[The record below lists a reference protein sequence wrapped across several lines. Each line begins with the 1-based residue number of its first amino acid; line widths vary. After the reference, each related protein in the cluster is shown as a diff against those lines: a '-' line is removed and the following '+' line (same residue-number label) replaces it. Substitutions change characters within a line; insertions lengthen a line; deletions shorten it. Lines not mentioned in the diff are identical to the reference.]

1 MWKLVPVLVSFLFAL
16 ILVPASLP
24 LLLPTP
30 IMLLVPVLLPSL
42 DAWPLVSASLVLLAA
57 VALLLVW
64 ALSAL
69 VLASLVLV
77 VPVSLVVPASLVV
90 SASLVVLL
98 AAVALLLVLASL
110 VVPASLVVLLAA
122 VVLLLVWALSALVLA
137 SLVLLVPASL
147 VVLLA
152 AVVLL
157 LVPAPAAVAVAWS
170 YGSPMRPPGRAVTC
184 GQSASDLRADCH
196 QNLGDD
202 LVDELQIR
210 PPNANHLPA
219 RPLKVSLATLLGLDR
234 IVYLADGLPVLD
246 AAIKF
251 DRDLQCRQRNI
262 NEVRAAIDTDFLLCR
277 QPGDPR
283 AQ

>member
-57 VALLLVW
+57 VVLLLVW

-98 AAVALLLVLASL
+98 AAV
-110 VVPASLVVLLAA
+110 
-122 VVLLLVWALSALVLA
+122 
-137 SLVLLVPASL
+137 
-147 VVLLA
+147 
-152 AVVLL
+152 VLL

-170 YGSPMRPPGRAVTC
+170 YGSPMRPSGRAVAC
-184 GQSASDLRADCH
+184 GQSASDLRADCNH
-196 QNLGDD
+196 NLGDD

-246 AAIKF
+246 AAIWP
-251 DRDLQCRQRNI
+251 RCGMRTISVRPSRGLQP
-262 NEVRAAIDTDFLLCR
+262 
-277 QPGDPR
+277 QPGRRPR
-283 AQ
+283 R

>member
-1 MWKLVPVLVSFLFAL
+1 MLVSFLFAL

-64 ALSAL
+64 ALS
-69 VLASLVLV
+69 SLVLV
-77 VPVSLVVPASLVV
+77 SFVLLMPV
-90 SASLVVLL
+90 SLVVLL

-122 VVLLLVWALSALVLA
+122 VVLLLV
-137 SLVLLVPASL
+137 
-147 VVLLA
+147 
-152 AVVLL
+152 
-157 LVPAPAAVAVAWS
+157 PAPAAVAVAWS
-170 YGSPMRPPGRAVTC
+170 YGSPMRPSGRAVAC
-184 GQSASDLRADCH
+184 GQSASDLRADCNH
-196 QNLGDD
+196 NLGDD

-210 PPNANHLPA
+210 PPNPNHLPA

>member
-1 MWKLVPVLVSFLFAL
+1 MLVSFLFAL

-77 VPVSLVVPASLVV
+77 VPVSLVV
-90 SASLVVLL
+90 LL

-110 VVPASLVVLLAA
+110 V
-122 VVLLLVWALSALVLA
+122 
-137 SLVLLVPASL
+137 VPASL

-170 YGSPMRPPGRAVTC
+170 YGSPMRPPGRAVAC

-219 RPLKVSLATLLGLDR
+219 RPLEVSLATLLGLDR

>member
-57 VALLLVW
+57 V
-64 ALSAL
+64 
-69 VLASLVLV
+69 
-77 VPVSLVVPASLVV
+77 
-90 SASLVVLL
+90 
-98 AAVALLLVLASL
+98 
-110 VVPASLVVLLAA
+110 
-122 VVLLLVWALSALVLA
+122 
-137 SLVLLVPASL
+137 
-147 VVLLA
+147 
-152 AVVLL
+152 VLL

-170 YGSPMRPPGRAVTC
+170 YGSPMRPSGRAVAC
-184 GQSASDLRADCH
+184 GQSASDLRADCN

-202 LVDELQIR
+202 LVNELQIR
-210 PPNANHLPA
+210 PPNPNHLPA

-251 DRDLQCRQRNI
+251 DGN
-262 NEVRAAIDTDFLLCR
+262 
-277 QPGDPR
+277 P
-283 AQ
+283 

>member
-57 VALLLVW
+57 VVLLLVW

-98 AAVALLLVLASL
+98 AAV
-110 VVPASLVVLLAA
+110 
-122 VVLLLVWALSALVLA
+122 
-137 SLVLLVPASL
+137 
-147 VVLLA
+147 
-152 AVVLL
+152 VLL

-170 YGSPMRPPGRAVTC
+170 YGSPMRPSGRAVAC
-184 GQSASDLRADCH
+184 GQSASDLRADCN

-219 RPLKVSLATLLGLDR
+219 RPLEVSLATLLGLDR

>member
-77 VPVSLVVPASLVV
+77 VPVSLVVPASSVVPASLVV
-90 SASLVVLL
+90 PASSVVLL

-110 VVPASLVVLLAA
+110 V
-122 VVLLLVWALSALVLA
+122 
-137 SLVLLVPASL
+137 VPASL

-170 YGSPMRPPGRAVTC
+170 YGSPMRPPGRAVAC

-210 PPNANHLPA
+210 PPNPNHLPA
-219 RPLKVSLATLLGLDR
+219 RPLEVSLATLLGLDR

>member
-77 VPVSLVVPASLVV
+77 VPVSLVVPASSLVLVV
-90 SASLVVLL
+90 PVSLVVL

-110 VVPASLVVLLAA
+110 V
-122 VVLLLVWALSALVLA
+122 
-137 SLVLLVPASL
+137 VPASL

-170 YGSPMRPPGRAVTC
+170 YGSPMRPPGRAVAC
-184 GQSASDLRADCH
+184 GQSASDLRADCN

-202 LVDELQIR
+202 LVNELQIR
-210 PPNANHLPA
+210 PPNPNHLPA

>member
-57 VALLLVW
+57 V
-64 ALSAL
+64 
-69 VLASLVLV
+69 
-77 VPVSLVVPASLVV
+77 
-90 SASLVVLL
+90 
-98 AAVALLLVLASL
+98 
-110 VVPASLVVLLAA
+110 
-122 VVLLLVWALSALVLA
+122 VLLLVWALSALVLA
-137 SLVLLVPASL
+137 SLVLLVPASS

-152 AVVLL
+152 AVALL

-170 YGSPMRPPGRAVTC
+170 YGSPMRPSGRAVAC

-196 QNLGDD
+196 HNLGDD

-219 RPLKVSLATLLGLDR
+219 RPLEVSLATLLGLDR

-251 DRDLQCRQRNI
+251 DGN
-262 NEVRAAIDTDFLLCR
+262 
-277 QPGDPR
+277 P
-283 AQ
+283 

>member
-1 MWKLVPVLVSFLFAL
+1 MLVSFLFAL

-64 ALSAL
+64 ALS
-69 VLASLVLV
+69 SLVLV
-77 VPVSLVVPASLVV
+77 SFVLLMPV
-90 SASLVVLL
+90 SLVVLL

-110 VVPASLVVLLAA
+110 V
-122 VVLLLVWALSALVLA
+122 
-137 SLVLLVPASL
+137 VPASL

-170 YGSPMRPPGRAVTC
+170 YGSPMRPPGRAVAC
-184 GQSASDLRADCH
+184 GQSASDLRADCN

-202 LVDELQIR
+202 LVNELQIR
-210 PPNANHLPA
+210 PPNPNHLPA

-251 DRDLQCRQRNI
+251 DGN
-262 NEVRAAIDTDFLLCR
+262 
-277 QPGDPR
+277 P
-283 AQ
+283 

>member
-1 MWKLVPVLVSFLFAL
+1 MLVSFLFAL

-64 ALSAL
+64 ALSSL

-98 AAVALLLVLASL
+98 AAV
-110 VVPASLVVLLAA
+110 
-122 VVLLLVWALSALVLA
+122 
-137 SLVLLVPASL
+137 
-147 VVLLA
+147 
-152 AVVLL
+152 VLL

-170 YGSPMRPPGRAVTC
+170 YGSPMRPSGRAVAC
-184 GQSASDLRADCH
+184 GQSASDLRADCN

-202 LVDELQIR
+202 LV
-210 PPNANHLPA
+210 
-219 RPLKVSLATLLGLDR
+219 SLS
-234 IVYLADGLPVLD
+234 I
-246 AAIKF
+246 F
-251 DRDLQCRQRNI
+251 
-262 NEVRAAIDTDFLLCR
+262 LCR
-277 QPGDPR
+277 GVR
-283 AQ
+283 GRG

>member
-1 MWKLVPVLVSFLFAL
+1 MLVSFLFAL

-64 ALSAL
+64 ALS
-69 VLASLVLV
+69 SLVLV
-77 VPVSLVVPASLVV
+77 SFVLLMPV
-90 SASLVVLL
+90 SLVVLL

-122 VVLLLVWALSALVLA
+122 VVLLLV
-137 SLVLLVPASL
+137 
-147 VVLLA
+147 
-152 AVVLL
+152 
-157 LVPAPAAVAVAWS
+157 PAPAAVAVAWS
-170 YGSPMRPPGRAVTC
+170 YGSPMRPSGRAVAC
-184 GQSASDLRADCH
+184 GQSASDLRADCNH
-196 QNLGDD
+196 NLGDD

-210 PPNANHLPA
+210 PPNPNHLPA
-219 RPLKVSLATLLGLDR
+219 RPLEVSLATLLGLDR

-251 DRDLQCRQRNI
+251 DGN
-262 NEVRAAIDTDFLLCR
+262 
-277 QPGDPR
+277 P
-283 AQ
+283 

>member
-77 VPVSLVVPASLVV
+77 VPVSLVVPASSV
-90 SASLVVLL
+90 
-98 AAVALLLVLASL
+98 
-110 VVPASLVVLLAA
+110 
-122 VVLLLVWALSALVLA
+122 
-137 SLVLLVPASL
+137 VPASL

-170 YGSPMRPPGRAVTC
+170 YGSPMRPPGRAVAC

-251 DRDLQCRQRNI
+251 DGN
-262 NEVRAAIDTDFLLCR
+262 
-277 QPGDPR
+277 P
-283 AQ
+283 

>member
-1 MWKLVPVLVSFLFAL
+1 MLVSFLFAL

-77 VPVSLVVPASLVV
+77 VPVSLVV
-90 SASLVVLL
+90 LL

-110 VVPASLVVLLAA
+110 V
-122 VVLLLVWALSALVLA
+122 
-137 SLVLLVPASL
+137 VPASL

-170 YGSPMRPPGRAVTC
+170 YGSPMRPPGRAVAC

-210 PPNANHLPA
+210 PPNPNHLPA
-219 RPLKVSLATLLGLDR
+219 RPLEVSLATLLGLDR

>member
-57 VALLLVW
+57 VVLLLVW

-69 VLASLVLV
+69 VLASLVLL
-77 VPVSLVVPASLVV
+77 VPV
-90 SASLVVLL
+90 SLVVLL

-122 VVLLLVWALSALVLA
+122 VVLLLV
-137 SLVLLVPASL
+137 
-147 VVLLA
+147 
-152 AVVLL
+152 
-157 LVPAPAAVAVAWS
+157 PAPAAVAVAWS
-170 YGSPMRPPGRAVTC
+170 YGSPMRPSGRAVAC

-196 QNLGDD
+196 HNLGDD

-219 RPLKVSLATLLGLDR
+219 RPLEVSLATLLGLDR

-246 AAIKF
+246 AATWPRCGMRTISV
-251 DRDLQCRQRNI
+251 RPSRGLQPKPGRRPRQ
-262 NEVRAAIDTDFLLCR
+262 
-277 QPGDPR
+277 
-283 AQ
+283 

>member
-1 MWKLVPVLVSFLFAL
+1 MLVSFLFAL

-24 LLLPTP
+24 LLRPTP

-64 ALSAL
+64 ALS
-69 VLASLVLV
+69 SLVLV
-77 VPVSLVVPASLVV
+77 SFVLLMP
-90 SASLVVLL
+90 ASLVVLL

-110 VVPASLVVLLAA
+110 V
-122 VVLLLVWALSALVLA
+122 
-137 SLVLLVPASL
+137 VPASL

-170 YGSPMRPPGRAVTC
+170 YGSPMRPPGRAVAC

-219 RPLKVSLATLLGLDR
+219 RPLEVSLATLLGLDR

>member
-1 MWKLVPVLVSFLFAL
+1 MLVSFLFAL

-77 VPVSLVVPASLVV
+77 VPVSLVV
-90 SASLVVLL
+90 LL

-110 VVPASLVVLLAA
+110 VVPASLVG
-122 VVLLLVWALSALVLA
+122 
-137 SLVLLVPASL
+137 
-147 VVLLA
+147 LLA

-170 YGSPMRPPGRAVTC
+170 YGSPMRPPGRAVAC

-210 PPNANHLPA
+210 PPNPNHLPA
-219 RPLKVSLATLLGLDR
+219 RPLEVSLATLLGLDR

>member
-77 VPVSLVVPASLVV
+77 VPVSLVVPASSV
-90 SASLVVLL
+90 
-98 AAVALLLVLASL
+98 
-110 VVPASLVVLLAA
+110 
-122 VVLLLVWALSALVLA
+122 
-137 SLVLLVPASL
+137 VPASL

-170 YGSPMRPPGRAVTC
+170 YGSPMRPPGRAVAC

-210 PPNANHLPA
+210 PPNPNHLPA

>member
-77 VPVSLVVPASLVV
+77 VPVSLVV
-90 SASLVVLL
+90 L

-110 VVPASLVVLLAA
+110 V
-122 VVLLLVWALSALVLA
+122 
-137 SLVLLVPASL
+137 VPASL

-170 YGSPMRPPGRAVTC
+170 YGSPMRPPGRAVAC
-184 GQSASDLRADCH
+184 GQSASDLRADCNH
-196 QNLGDD
+196 NLGDD
-202 LVDELQIR
+202 LVNELQIR
-210 PPNANHLPA
+210 PPNPNHLPA

-246 AAIKF
+246 AAIWP
-251 DRDLQCRQRNI
+251 RCGMRTISVRPSRGLQP
-262 NEVRAAIDTDFLLCR
+262 
-277 QPGDPR
+277 QPGRRPR
-283 AQ
+283 Q

>member
-1 MWKLVPVLVSFLFAL
+1 MLVSFLFAL

-64 ALSAL
+64 ALS
-69 VLASLVLV
+69 SLVLV
-77 VPVSLVVPASLVV
+77 SFVLLMPV
-90 SASLVVLL
+90 SLVVLL

-110 VVPASLVVLLAA
+110 V
-122 VVLLLVWALSALVLA
+122 
-137 SLVLLVPASL
+137 VPASL

-170 YGSPMRPPGRAVTC
+170 YGSPMRPPGRAVAC
-184 GQSASDLRADCH
+184 GQSASDLRADCN

-202 LVDELQIR
+202 LVNELQIR
-210 PPNANHLPA
+210 PPNPNHLPA

>member
-1 MWKLVPVLVSFLFAL
+1 MLVSFLFAL

-64 ALSAL
+64 ALS
-69 VLASLVLV
+69 SLVLV
-77 VPVSLVVPASLVV
+77 SFVLLMPV
-90 SASLVVLL
+90 SLVVLL

-110 VVPASLVVLLAA
+110 V
-122 VVLLLVWALSALVLA
+122 
-137 SLVLLVPASL
+137 VPASL

-170 YGSPMRPPGRAVTC
+170 YGSPMRPPGRAVAC
-184 GQSASDLRADCH
+184 GQSASDLRADCN

-202 LVDELQIR
+202 LVNELQIR
-210 PPNANHLPA
+210 PPNPNHLPA
-219 RPLKVSLATLLGLDR
+219 RPLEVSLATLLGLDR

-251 DRDLQCRQRNI
+251 DGN
-262 NEVRAAIDTDFLLCR
+262 
-277 QPGDPR
+277 P
-283 AQ
+283 

>member
-77 VPVSLVVPASLVV
+77 VPVSLVVPASSV
-90 SASLVVLL
+90 
-98 AAVALLLVLASL
+98 
-110 VVPASLVVLLAA
+110 
-122 VVLLLVWALSALVLA
+122 
-137 SLVLLVPASL
+137 VPASL

-170 YGSPMRPPGRAVTC
+170 YGSPMRPPGRAVAC

-210 PPNANHLPA
+210 PPNPNHLPA

-246 AAIKF
+246 AAIWP
-251 DRDLQCRQRNI
+251 RCGMRTISVRPSRGLQP
-262 NEVRAAIDTDFLLCR
+262 
-277 QPGDPR
+277 QPGRRPR
-283 AQ
+283 R

>member
-77 VPVSLVVPASLVV
+77 VP
-90 SASLVVLL
+90 
-98 AAVALLLVLASL
+98 
-110 VVPASLVVLLAA
+110 
-122 VVLLLVWALSALVLA
+122 
-137 SLVLLVPASL
+137 ASL

-157 LVPAPAAVAVAWS
+157 LVPAPAAVGVAWS
-170 YGSPMRPPGRAVTC
+170 YGSPMRPSGRAVAC
-184 GQSASDLRADCH
+184 RQSASGLRTDCD
-196 QNLGDD
+196 QNLGED
-202 LVDELQIR
+202 LVDEFQIR

-219 RPLKVSLATLLGLDR
+219 RPLKVSLATLLGLAR

-246 AAIKF
+246 AAIWPRCGMRTISVRPSRGLPPKPG
-251 DRDLQCRQRNI
+251 RGPRQ
-262 NEVRAAIDTDFLLCR
+262 
-277 QPGDPR
+277 
-283 AQ
+283 

>member
-77 VPVSLVVPASLVV
+77 VPVSLVVPASSVV
-90 SASLVVLL
+90 P
-98 AAVALLLVLASL
+98 ASL
-110 VVPASLVVLLAA
+110 VVPASSVVLLAA

-170 YGSPMRPPGRAVTC
+170 YGSPMRPPGRAVAC

-219 RPLKVSLATLLGLDR
+219 RPLEVSLATLLGLDR

>member
-77 VPVSLVVPASLVV
+77 VPVSLVV
-90 SASLVVLL
+90 L

-110 VVPASLVVLLAA
+110 V
-122 VVLLLVWALSALVLA
+122 
-137 SLVLLVPASL
+137 VPASL

-170 YGSPMRPPGRAVTC
+170 YGSPMRPPGRAVAC
-184 GQSASDLRADCH
+184 GQSVSDLRADCNH
-196 QNLGDD
+196 NLGDD

-210 PPNANHLPA
+210 PPNPDHLPA

>member
-1 MWKLVPVLVSFLFAL
+1 MLVSFLFAL

-64 ALSAL
+64 ALS
-69 VLASLVLV
+69 SLVLV
-77 VPVSLVVPASLVV
+77 SFVLLMPVSLVVPASSV
-90 SASLVVLL
+90 
-98 AAVALLLVLASL
+98 
-110 VVPASLVVLLAA
+110 
-122 VVLLLVWALSALVLA
+122 
-137 SLVLLVPASL
+137 VPASL

-170 YGSPMRPPGRAVTC
+170 YGSPMRPPGRAVAC
-184 GQSASDLRADCH
+184 GQSASDLRADCN

-210 PPNANHLPA
+210 PPNPNHLPA

>member
-64 ALSAL
+64 APSSL

-77 VPVSLVVPASLVV
+77 VPV
-90 SASLVVLL
+90 
-98 AAVALLLVLASL
+98 
-110 VVPASLVVLLAA
+110 
-122 VVLLLVWALSALVLA
+122 
-137 SLVLLVPASL
+137 SL

-219 RPLKVSLATLLGLDR
+219 RPLEVSLATLLGLDR

-262 NEVRAAIDTDFLLCR
+262 NEVRAAIDMDFLLCR
-277 QPGDPR
+277 QPGDPCTK
-283 AQ
+283 

>member
-1 MWKLVPVLVSFLFAL
+1 MLVSFLFAL

-42 DAWPLVSASLVLLAA
+42 DAWLLVSASLVLLAA

-64 ALSAL
+64 ALS
-69 VLASLVLV
+69 SLVLV
-77 VPVSLVVPASLVV
+77 SF
-90 SASLVVLL
+90 VLL
-98 AAVALLLVLASL
+98 MPV
-110 VVPASLVVLLAA
+110 SLVVLLAA

-251 DRDLQCRQRNI
+251 DRSLSIFLCMG
-262 NEVRAAIDTDFLLCR
+262 VRGR
-277 QPGDPR
+277 G
-283 AQ
+283 

>member
-1 MWKLVPVLVSFLFAL
+1 MLVSFLFAL

-64 ALSAL
+64 ALS
-69 VLASLVLV
+69 SLVLV
-77 VPVSLVVPASLVV
+77 SFVLLMP
-90 SASLVVLL
+90 ASLVVLL

-110 VVPASLVVLLAA
+110 V
-122 VVLLLVWALSALVLA
+122 
-137 SLVLLVPASL
+137 VPASL

-170 YGSPMRPPGRAVTC
+170 YGSPMRPPGRAVAC

-210 PPNANHLPA
+210 PPNPNHLPA

>member
-77 VPVSLVVPASLVV
+77 VPVSLVV
-90 SASLVVLL
+90 LL

-122 VVLLLVWALSALVLA
+122 VVLLLV
-137 SLVLLVPASL
+137 
-147 VVLLA
+147 
-152 AVVLL
+152 
-157 LVPAPAAVAVAWS
+157 PAPAAVAFAWS
-170 YGSPMRPPGRAVTC
+170 YGSPMRPPGRAVAC

-219 RPLKVSLATLLGLDR
+219 RPLEVSLATLLGLDR

>member
-57 VALLLVW
+57 VVLLLVW

-69 VLASLVLV
+69 VLASLVLL
-77 VPVSLVVPASLVV
+77 VPV
-90 SASLVVLL
+90 SLVVLL

-110 VVPASLVVLLAA
+110 V
-122 VVLLLVWALSALVLA
+122 
-137 SLVLLVPASL
+137 VPASL

-170 YGSPMRPPGRAVTC
+170 YGSPMRPPGRAVAC

-219 RPLKVSLATLLGLDR
+219 RPLEVSLATLLGLDR

>member
-57 VALLLVW
+57 VVLLLVW

-69 VLASLVLV
+69 VLASLVLL
-77 VPVSLVVPASLVV
+77 VPV
-90 SASLVVLL
+90 SLVVLL

-122 VVLLLVWALSALVLA
+122 VVLLLV
-137 SLVLLVPASL
+137 
-147 VVLLA
+147 
-152 AVVLL
+152 
-157 LVPAPAAVAVAWS
+157 PAPAAVAVAWS
-170 YGSPMRPPGRAVTC
+170 YGSPMRPSGRAVAC
-184 GQSASDLRADCH
+184 GQSASDLRADCN

-202 LVDELQIR
+202 LVNELQIR
-210 PPNANHLPA
+210 PPNPNHLPA

-251 DRDLQCRQRNI
+251 DGN
-262 NEVRAAIDTDFLLCR
+262 
-277 QPGDPR
+277 P
-283 AQ
+283 

>member
-69 VLASLVLV
+69 VLASLVLL
-77 VPVSLVVPASLVV
+77 VP
-90 SASLVVLL
+90 
-98 AAVALLLVLASL
+98 ASL
-110 VVPASLVVLLAA
+110 VVPAS
-122 VVLLLVWALSALVLA
+122 S
-137 SLVLLVPASL
+137 

-170 YGSPMRPPGRAVTC
+170 YGSPMRPSGRAVAC

-210 PPNANHLPA
+210 PPNPNHLPA
-219 RPLKVSLATLLGLDR
+219 RPLEVSLATLLGLDR

-251 DRDLQCRQRNI
+251 DGN
-262 NEVRAAIDTDFLLCR
+262 
-277 QPGDPR
+277 P
-283 AQ
+283 

>member
-77 VPVSLVVPASLVV
+77 VPVSLVVPASSV
-90 SASLVVLL
+90 
-98 AAVALLLVLASL
+98 
-110 VVPASLVVLLAA
+110 
-122 VVLLLVWALSALVLA
+122 
-137 SLVLLVPASL
+137 VPASL

-170 YGSPMRPPGRAVTC
+170 YGSPMRPPGRAVAC
-184 GQSASDLRADCH
+184 GQSASDLRADCNH
-196 QNLGDD
+196 NLGDD

-210 PPNANHLPA
+210 PPNPNHLPA

>member
-1 MWKLVPVLVSFLFAL
+1 MLVSFLFAL

-64 ALSAL
+64 ALS
-69 VLASLVLV
+69 SLVLV
-77 VPVSLVVPASLVV
+77 SFVLLMP
-90 SASLVVLL
+90 ASLVVLL
-98 AAVALLLVLASL
+98 AVVALLLVLASL
-110 VVPASLVVLLAA
+110 V
-122 VVLLLVWALSALVLA
+122 
-137 SLVLLVPASL
+137 VPASL

-170 YGSPMRPPGRAVTC
+170 YGSPMRPPGRAVAC
-184 GQSASDLRADCH
+184 GQSASDLRADCN

-202 LVDELQIR
+202 LVNELQIR
-210 PPNANHLPA
+210 PPNPNHLPA

-251 DRDLQCRQRNI
+251 DGN
-262 NEVRAAIDTDFLLCR
+262 
-277 QPGDPR
+277 P
-283 AQ
+283 

>member
-42 DAWPLVSASLVLLAA
+42 DAWPLVSASL
-57 VALLLVW
+57 
-64 ALSAL
+64 
-69 VLASLVLV
+69 
-77 VPVSLVVPASLVV
+77 
-90 SASLVVLL
+90 VLL

-170 YGSPMRPPGRAVTC
+170 YGSPMRPSGRAVTC

-210 PPNANHLPA
+210 PPNPNHLPA

-251 DRDLQCRQRNI
+251 DGN
-262 NEVRAAIDTDFLLCR
+262 
-277 QPGDPR
+277 P
-283 AQ
+283 

>member
-77 VPVSLVVPASLVV
+77 VPVSLVVPASSV
-90 SASLVVLL
+90 
-98 AAVALLLVLASL
+98 
-110 VVPASLVVLLAA
+110 
-122 VVLLLVWALSALVLA
+122 
-137 SLVLLVPASL
+137 VPASL

-170 YGSPMRPPGRAVTC
+170 YGSPMRPPGRAVAC

-210 PPNANHLPA
+210 PPNPNHLPA
-219 RPLKVSLATLLGLDR
+219 RPLEVSLATLLGLDR

-246 AAIKF
+246 AAIWP
-251 DRDLQCRQRNI
+251 RCGMRTISVRPSRGLQP
-262 NEVRAAIDTDFLLCR
+262 
-277 QPGDPR
+277 QPGRRPR
-283 AQ
+283 R

>member
-98 AAVALLLVLASL
+98 AAV
-110 VVPASLVVLLAA
+110 
-122 VVLLLVWALSALVLA
+122 
-137 SLVLLVPASL
+137 
-147 VVLLA
+147 
-152 AVVLL
+152 VLL

-170 YGSPMRPPGRAVTC
+170 YGSPMRPPGRAVAC
-184 GQSASDLRADCH
+184 GQSASDLRADCN

-202 LVDELQIR
+202 LVNELQIR
-210 PPNANHLPA
+210 PPNPNHLPA

-251 DRDLQCRQRNI
+251 DGN
-262 NEVRAAIDTDFLLCR
+262 
-277 QPGDPR
+277 P
-283 AQ
+283 

>member
-77 VPVSLVVPASLVV
+77 VPVSLVVPAS
-90 SASLVVLL
+90 S
-98 AAVALLLVLASL
+98 
-110 VVPASLVVLLAA
+110 VVPASLVV
-122 VVLLLVWALSALVLA
+122 S
-137 SLVLLVPASL
+137 ASL

-170 YGSPMRPPGRAVTC
+170 YGSPMRPSGRAVAC
-184 GQSASDLRADCH
+184 GQSASDLRADCNH
-196 QNLGDD
+196 NLGDD

-219 RPLKVSLATLLGLDR
+219 RPLEVSLATLLGLDR